1 MLSLHPHL
9 NPAVVREADLFT
21 DGLVTDQILRS
32 VAEMRSLPLLIER
45 TPCAGPDALTL
56 AERELAAATHAH
68 RGAAECFAGA
78 CRRLGEANARFHPPL
93 RAGGPRAPI
102 SPETRRREQ
111 SQAMS
116 WLNSRRALLRK
127 AERRLAAAQA
137 AIAAL
142 GN

>member
-1 MLSLHPHL
+1 MLSLHPRL
-9 NPAVVREADLFT
+9 NPAVSAAAELFT
-21 DGLVTDQILRS
+21 DGQVTDAVLQG
-32 VAEMRSLPLLIER
+32 VAAMQGLPLLIER
-45 TPCAGPDALTL
+45 APHAGPDALTL